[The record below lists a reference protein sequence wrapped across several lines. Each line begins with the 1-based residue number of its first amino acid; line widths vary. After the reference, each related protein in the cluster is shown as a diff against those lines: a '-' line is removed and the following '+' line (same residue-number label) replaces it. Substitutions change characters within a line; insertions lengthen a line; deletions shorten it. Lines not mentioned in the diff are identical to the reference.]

1 MTKQKKA
8 KTDFFRHDVVAEEIV
23 QEEKKLPETRT
34 KKKEKKSG
42 LIVKVDPE
50 QAQQWF

>member
-23 QEEKKLPETRT
+23 QEEKKLPE
-34 KKKEKKSG
+34 KKTIMIEG
-42 LIVKVDPE
+42 
-50 QAQQWF
+50 